1 MKDEDVIEA
10 VYNAALDYIY
20 SVVPPKRIQDLD
32 ISVGI
37 DDGEVTIDI
46 RLLTDRSDE
55 IDQKTVDDA
64 VKIASEKADELM
76 KDN

>member
-10 VYNAALDYIY
+10 VYDAALDYIY

-46 RLLTDRSDE
+46 RLVTDRSFE
-55 IDQKTVDDA
+55 IDQKTVEDA